1 MQTYEKYKDSGV
13 EWIGEIPNSWKIM
26 PLKRI
31 GNLGKGL
38 TFTKSDIID
47 CGNAVI
53 SYGQIHSKI
62 NSGTKINEYLIRHIP
77 NELIQNY
84 DESLTTKGDFI
95 FADTSEDLEGCG
107 NCVYIDNNNYSIY
120 GGYHTIVLR
129 TRNDENEYLSYLFKT
144 DYWRSQ
150 IRSRVSGVKVYSITQ
165 GILSLT
171 TICIPPIRE
180 QQCIATYLDKKCA
193 DIDKVIAT
201 QQRRIELLQ
210 ELKQSTITHA
220 VTRGIN
226 PNVKMK
232 DSGVEWIGEVPE
244 HWEITKVSNVCNVVT
259 DFVASGSFADL
270 AKNVTYLDEPD
281 YAMLIRTADLSQKNK
296 SVSKVYINKA
306 SYDFLSNSN
315 LFGGEIV
322 LPNIGASIGD
332 VYMIEKKMYEK
343 MSLAPNSIMLKTKYH
358 DKFYYYLFKSKPGRE
373 SLQLIGQA
381 SAQGKFNKTE
391 LRKLR
396 VLIPPITEQIE
407 IVKAIEKALQPLD
420 ASISKAQKE
429 IDLLQEYKQALITEV
444 VTGKRKV
451 C

>member
-1 MQTYEKYKDSGV
+1 MQTYDKYKDSGV
-13 EWIGEIPNSWKIM
+13 EWAGDIPFSWNRFRIKFALSNSNAGVWGDDEKGDENDIACFRVADFDYIHGCLRFDKLTYRNIEKKQLENRELHRGDLLIEKSGGGDATPVGRVVRFNFEDRATCSNFVNFVSMRDNYDSNFFYYYFNAIYSNKENMLYFNQTTGIQNLKIGEY
-26 PLKRI
+26 
-31 GNLGKGL
+31 LGQL
-38 TFTKSDIID
+38 IYLP
-47 CGNAVI
+47 
-53 SYGQIHSKI
+53 SYQ
-62 NSGTKINEYLIRHIP
+62 
-77 NELIQNY
+77 
-84 DESLTTKGDFI
+84 
-95 FADTSEDLEGCG
+95 
-107 NCVYIDNNNYSIY
+107 
-120 GGYHTIVLR
+120 
-129 TRNDENEYLSYLFKT
+129 
-144 DYWRSQ
+144 
-150 IRSRVSGVKVYSITQ
+150 
-165 GILSLT
+165 
-171 TICIPPIRE
+171 E
-180 QQCIATYLDKKCA
+180 QQSISSYLDKKCA

-220 VTRGIN
+220 VTRGLN

-232 DSGVEWIGEVPE
+232 DSGVEWFGEMPK

-296 SVSKVYINKA
+296 SISKVYINKA

-381 SAQGKFNKTE
+381 SAQGKFNKTD

-407 IVKAIEKALQPLD
+407 IVKAIEKALKPLD

-429 IDLLQEYKQALITEV
+429 IDLLQEYKEALISEV

>member
-1 MQTYEKYKDSGV
+1 MQTYDKYKDSGV
-13 EWIGEIPNSWKIM
+13 EWAGDIPFSWNRFRIKFALSNSNAGVWGDDEKGDENDIACFRVADFDYIHGCLRFDKLTYRNIEKKQLENRELHRGDLLIEKSGGGDATPVGRVVRFNFEDRATCSNFVNFVSMRDNYDSNFFYYYFNAIYSNKENMLYFNQTTGIQNLKIGEY
-26 PLKRI
+26 
-31 GNLGKGL
+31 LGQL
-38 TFTKSDIID
+38 IYLP
-47 CGNAVI
+47 
-53 SYGQIHSKI
+53 SYQ
-62 NSGTKINEYLIRHIP
+62 
-77 NELIQNY
+77 
-84 DESLTTKGDFI
+84 
-95 FADTSEDLEGCG
+95 
-107 NCVYIDNNNYSIY
+107 
-120 GGYHTIVLR
+120 
-129 TRNDENEYLSYLFKT
+129 
-144 DYWRSQ
+144 
-150 IRSRVSGVKVYSITQ
+150 
-165 GILSLT
+165 
-171 TICIPPIRE
+171 E
-180 QQCIATYLDKKCA
+180 QQSISSYLDKKCA

-220 VTRGIN
+220 VTHGLN

-232 DSGVEWIGEVPE
+232 DSGVEWFGEMPK

-296 SVSKVYINKA
+296 SISKVYINKA

-381 SAQGKFNKTE
+381 SAQGKFNKTD

-407 IVKAIEKALQPLD
+407 IVKAIEKALKPLD

-429 IDLLQEYKQALITEV
+429 IDLLQEYKEALISEV

>member
-1 MQTYEKYKDSGV
+1 MQTYEKYKYSGV
-13 EWIGEIPNSWKIM
+13 EWIGKVPEHWQIRRLKTDTFLKGRIGWNGLRSDEFKESSYAYLVTGQDFTGPNINWDKCYQIDKDRYDEDPFIQLQNGDILITKDGTIGKISKVSRMDKPACLNSGIFVMKQRSSHLYEQGYIYWLLTSNLLKEYNQYTSTGTTILHLYQNVFENM
-26 PLKRI
+26 PL
-31 GNLGKGL
+31 
-38 TFTKSDIID
+38 
-47 CGNAVI
+47 
-53 SYGQIHSKI
+53 
-62 NSGTKINEYLIRHIP
+62 LIP
-77 NELIQNY
+77 TL
-84 DESLTTKGDFI
+84 L
-95 FADTSEDLEGCG
+95 
-107 NCVYIDNNNYSIY
+107 
-120 GGYHTIVLR
+120 
-129 TRNDENEYLSYLFKT
+129 
-144 DYWRSQ
+144 
-150 IRSRVSGVKVYSITQ
+150 
-165 GILSLT
+165 
-171 TICIPPIRE
+171 E
-180 QQCIATYLDKKCA
+180 QQAISSYLDKKCA

-220 VTRGIN
+220 VTRGLN
-226 PNVKMK
+226 PNAKMK

-296 SVSKVYINKA
+296 SISKVYINKA

-381 SAQGKFNKTE
+381 SAQGKFNKTD

-407 IVKAIEKALQPLD
+407 IVKAIEKALKPLD

-429 IDLLQEYKQALITEV
+429 IDLLQEYKQALISEV

>member
-1 MQTYEKYKDSGV
+1 MQTYDKYKDSGV
-13 EWIGEIPNSWKIM
+13 EWAGDIPFSWNRFRIKFALSNSNAGVWGDDEKGDENDIACFRVADFDYIHGCLRFDKLTYRNIEKKQLENRELHRGDLLIEKSGGGDATPVGRVVRFNFEDRATCSNFVNFVSMRDNYDSNFFYYYFNAIYSNKENMLYFNQTTGIQNLKIGEY
-26 PLKRI
+26 
-31 GNLGKGL
+31 LGQL
-38 TFTKSDIID
+38 IYLP
-47 CGNAVI
+47 
-53 SYGQIHSKI
+53 SYQ
-62 NSGTKINEYLIRHIP
+62 
-77 NELIQNY
+77 
-84 DESLTTKGDFI
+84 
-95 FADTSEDLEGCG
+95 
-107 NCVYIDNNNYSIY
+107 
-120 GGYHTIVLR
+120 
-129 TRNDENEYLSYLFKT
+129 
-144 DYWRSQ
+144 
-150 IRSRVSGVKVYSITQ
+150 
-165 GILSLT
+165 
-171 TICIPPIRE
+171 E
-180 QQCIATYLDKKCA
+180 QQSISSYLDKKCA

-220 VTRGIN
+220 VTRGLN